1 MGTVSAPVSL
11 TPVSLDLD
19 TPSLTDIMK
28 AGQGPNC
35 AGRSMASKSREEDRP
50 PMTAE
55 PLKTLFHPFACG
67 AIDLPVSSARV
78 LFLGALGSFRKS
90 ADFPAG
96 VACVQG
102 FRPDFLALQR
112 AGLAVSPVPE
122 GSGYDVALVLAGRH
136 RGQNE
141 TRLAEA
147 LERMVPGGLVVVAGG
162 KEDGIG
168 GLVKRVS
175 GLLAVEDRLPKYHGT
190 AFWLRRPYEVADAVA
205 ALRAGNGRKTVED
218 RFVAASGMF
227 SHEAVDAG
235 SRLLAA
241 GLPADIKGSVA
252 DFCAGW
258 GYLAAEIGRRCP
270 SVARIDL
277 YEADWESL
285 EAAKANLAGFAAA
298 RFFWQDL
305 AAEPVTERYD
315 AIVMN
320 PPFHRGRAAEPMIG
334 RDMIR
339 AAASA
344 LRKGGRLFMVANR
357 ELPYEATLG
366 RHFAQWR
373 ETAREGG
380 FKTFVATC

>member
-1 MGTVSAPVSL
+1 
-11 TPVSLDLD
+11 
-19 TPSLTDIMK
+19 
-28 AGQGPNC
+28 
-35 AGRSMASKSREEDRP
+35 
-50 PMTAE
+50 MTAE

-67 AIDLPVSSARV
+67 ALEPPAPTARV
-78 LFLGALGSFRKS
+78 LILGAPGTFRRP

-96 VACVQG
+96 IACVQG

-112 AGLAVSPVPE
+112 AGFAVSPLPE
-122 GSGYDVALVLAGRH
+122 GSGYDVVLVLAGRH

-141 TRLAEA
+141 ARLAEA
-147 LERMVPGGLVVVAGG
+147 LERTVPGGLVVVAGG

-190 AFWLRRPYEVADAVA
+190 AFWLRRPGDVAETVA
-205 ALRAGNGRKTVED
+205 ALRAGNGRKTVEG
-218 RFVAASGMF
+218 RFVAAPGMF

-241 GLPADIKGSVA
+241 GLPGDIKGTVA
-252 DFCAGW
+252 DYCAGW
-258 GYLAAEIGRRCP
+258 GYLAAEVVRGSP
-270 SVARIDL
+270 AVARIDL
-277 YEADWESL
+277 YEADYESL

-305 AAEPVTERYD
+305 AAEPATERYD

-320 PPFHRGRAAEPMIG
+320 PPFHRGRAAEPGIG
-334 RDMIR
+334 RELIK
-339 AAASA
+339 AAAAA
-344 LRKGGRLFMVANR
+344 LRRGGRLFMVANR

-366 RHFAQWR
+366 ESFTHWR

-380 FKTFVATC
+380 FKTFVATR

>member
-1 MGTVSAPVSL
+1 
-11 TPVSLDLD
+11 
-19 TPSLTDIMK
+19 
-28 AGQGPNC
+28 
-35 AGRSMASKSREEDRP
+35 
-50 PMTAE
+50 MTAE
-55 PLKTLFHPFACG
+55 PLKTLFHPFDCG
-67 AIDLPVSSARV
+67 AVDLPASSTRV
-78 LFLGALGSFRKS
+78 LFLGAPGSFRKP
-90 ADFPAG
+90 AEFPRD
-96 VACVQG
+96 VTCVQG

-112 AGLAVSPVPE
+112 AGLSVSPVPE

-147 LERMVPGGLVVVAGG
+147 LERTVPGGLVVVAGG
-162 KEDGIG
+162 KDDGIG
-168 GLVKRVS
+168 GFVKRVS

-190 AFWLRRPYEVADAVA
+190 AFWLRRPDAVADAVA
-205 ALRAGNGRKTVED
+205 ALRAGNGQKTVED
-218 RFVAASGMF
+218 RFIAAPGMF

-241 GLPADIKGSVA
+241 GLPGDIKGSVA

-258 GYLAAEIGRRCP
+258 GYLSAEAVHRCP
-270 SVARIDL
+270 DVARIDL
-277 YEADWESL
+277 YEADYDSL
-285 EAAKANLAGFAAA
+285 EAARRNMAGVAAT

-320 PPFHRGRAAEPMIG
+320 PPFHRSRAAEPTLG

-339 AAASA
+339 AASSA

-366 RHFAQWR
+366 EHFAQWR
-373 ETAREGG
+373 ETARESG
-380 FKTFVATC
+380 FKTFVATR